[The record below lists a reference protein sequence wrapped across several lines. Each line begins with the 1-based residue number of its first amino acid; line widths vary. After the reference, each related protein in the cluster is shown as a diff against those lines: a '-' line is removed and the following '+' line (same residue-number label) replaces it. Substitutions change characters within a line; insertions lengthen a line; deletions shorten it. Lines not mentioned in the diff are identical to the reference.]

1 MQNDEIKYINMIM
14 KEIIQSIDDFP
25 KRRFNTDKQKI
36 VMVSTILTE
45 TNLFLALL
53 GITIGNENLIMEV
66 TEILSFNLSRLMEL
80 AGYTEQE
87 LTDSIQK
94 LT

>member
-25 KRRFNTDKQKI
+25 KKRFSSDKQKI
-36 VMVSTILTE
+36 IMVSTILTE

>member
-25 KRRFNTDKQKI
+25 KRRFSTDKQKI